1 MKLTRNKIR
10 KIRKQQQQSVRK
22 WKKARKSVRRRA
34 ATFRRSRVEIATD
47 TDNNNNN
54 TSYPLKLKNV
64 FNKTLKRYIPLPVLS
79 YLKERYQNMKRL
91 RRKQRREKM
100 IGGAAGDAEV
110 AAAAAAAAA
119 AASAAA
125 ASAAAAGAG
134 PGVAGATA
142 AGDAGPGVAGATAAG
157 PGAAGPGAGAAAAG
171 ATAGADNN
179 TPDSTSTG
187 AGEKKPAFN
196 LGPEIQGDI
205 SIHSESFVLEK
216 KDHAQKLLTFLVKNG
231 LPYYIQLELKPDGKK
246 FNRHDT
252 GIFDLRRIL
261 CGKFATEKDFETDGK
276 IPDKKRDLYFK
287 ASDQVGI
294 ADGDTMGNEY
304 PDDVF
309 IYTGEK
315 GQIDPSST
323 DKSIKIAI
331 AGNNNGP
338 VVVLDS
344 RRLYKLTGG
353 EPKSIDDFDTV
364 LAFGEKVDPSEF
376 RIQVAP
382 MSEDDFKKAAA
393 TSSDGAKKGK
403 KVIADDTNSY
413 VVNLSVGCKVTSIQT
428 LRKSLEMVRL
438 SLKDEDDD
446 SKTKAM
452 DVFKMLVSL
461 LNNPEFAKNEGFDD
475 FKKKVV
481 DFSYKVP
488 GEEKKYGLA
497 QLMTFFTET
506 KGLPPALVKEFGNLM
521 RLLGKGP
528 MGENGACAAFDSPG
542 LPIEFQT
549 LVTPMADGK
558 VKEVTRLTNKGNIT
572 GIAGLLEDLQG
583 AAAGEKEGAA
593 KKAEGAAVKAE
604 GADAAKEGA
613 VEGAAVKAEGAA
625 VKAEGA
631 AVESEKATE
640 GDKGKEGT
648 EGSTKEG
655 AAAAVEGQMKTA
667 EVAKEEGAEG
677 ATNEGA
683 AAASASAAASAAA
696 AAAASAAV
704 AAANAKEHIDPATI
718 PNPLKPIQEVI
729 AINKLYEKYGDKAQK
744 DANVKEILNLRKSS
758 NAGLKKLVSLLLK
771 IYTRSLESYNASN
784 TKNPKS
790 GYIDSEDYRKIKP
803 ELEQEFKNF
812 KKSDSYKIIKDSNS
826 YCDRIVSKFSPG
838 WMMSIG
844 EKRKLAENI
853 CTLFKKY
860 VDIMEKFN
868 ESYEYF
874 NHHKDMTP
882 VVGAVLWGATRKDI
896 EDSFNTS
903 VGNLTFHTK
912 TLEEEEKYTAE
923 LEQQFNQHN
932 T

>member
-34 ATFRRSRVEIATD
+34 ATFRRSRRELTTD

-79 YLKERYQNMKRL
+79 YLKERYQNMKRM

-100 IGGAAGDAEV
+100 IGGAAPTDANV

-125 ASAAAAGAG
+125 GVAGATAAG

-142 AGDAGPGVAGATAAG
+142 AAGVAGATAAG
-157 PGAAGPGAGAAAAG
+157 PGV
-171 ATAGADNN
+171 TAGADNN
-179 TPDSTSTG
+179 TPSVAADKDAGT
-187 AGEKKPAFN
+187 GEKKPAFN

-205 SIHSESFVLEK
+205 SIHSETFVLEK

-252 GIFDLRRIL
+252 EIFDLRRIL
-261 CGKFATEKDFETDGK
+261 CGKFATNKDFETDGK

-287 ASDQVGI
+287 APDQVGI

-315 GQIDPSST
+315 GQLDPTSK

-344 RRLYKLTGG
+344 RRLYKLTEDGSP
-353 EPKSIDDFDTV
+353 ESIDNFDPDV
-364 LAFGEKVDPSEF
+364 LKYGETVDPSEF
-376 RIQVAP
+376 RLQVAP
-382 MSEDDFKKAAA
+382 MSEDDFKKAVA

-403 KVIADDTNSY
+403 KVVTDDTNSY

-438 SLKDEDDD
+438 NLEKDEDDD
-446 SKTKAM
+446 SKTKAN

-461 LNNPEFAKNEGFDD
+461 LNNPEFVKNEGFDD

-528 MGENGACAAFDSPG
+528 MGENGACAAFDTPG

-549 LVTPMADGK
+549 LVTPLADGK
-558 VKEVTRLTNKGNIT
+558 VKEVTRMTNKGNIT

-583 AAAGEKEGAA
+583 AAAKEGA
-593 KKAEGAAVKAE
+593 AAVKAE
-604 GADAAKEGA
+604 GTDAAKEGA
-613 VEGAAVKAEGAA
+613 VEGAAVKAEGTDAAKKEGADAAKEGAA

-631 AVESEKATE
+631 GSESEKATE
-640 GDKGKEGT
+640 GATVEGD
-648 EGSTKEG
+648 KEG
-655 AAAAVEGQMKTA
+655 AGAEPEKPTTD
-667 EVAKEEGAEG
+667 EVAKEEGEEVNPNTAKISKDDIKEIDAVDSQGNRYKSYLVRKFSFPGLENMNMVHFMGWGTATDEFIPDSEADKKILPRDETSKTGQSTGQDTIDQIMKIYEKVDMANMESKAKEAAEEYKKEHKEVVK
-677 ATNEGA
+677 AREA
-683 AAASASAAASAAA
+683 MASIDAAAA
-696 AAAASAAV
+696 AAAASAAAASV
-704 AAANAKEHIDPATI
+704 AAG
-718 PNPLKPIQEVI
+718 Q
-729 AINKLYEKYGDKAQK
+729 
-744 DANVKEILNLRKSS
+744 RK
-758 NAGLKKLVSLLLK
+758 
-771 IYTRSLESYNASN
+771 
-784 TKNPKS
+784 
-790 GYIDSEDYRKIKP
+790 
-803 ELEQEFKNF
+803 
-812 KKSDSYKIIKDSNS
+812 
-826 YCDRIVSKFSPG
+826 
-838 WMMSIG
+838 
-844 EKRKLAENI
+844 
-853 CTLFKKY
+853 
-860 VDIMEKFN
+860 
-868 ESYEYF
+868 
-874 NHHKDMTP
+874 
-882 VVGAVLWGATRKDI
+882 
-896 EDSFNTS
+896 
-903 VGNLTFHTK
+903 
-912 TLEEEEKYTAE
+912 
-923 LEQQFNQHN
+923 
-932 T
+932 